1 MEKPDGKTY
10 EPPKVIV
17 SLDALSMITDADAA
31 ATINCSSSCTLE
43 TSGRTR

>member
-1 MEKPDGKTY
+1 MDKPESNTY

-17 SLDALSMITDADAA
+17 SLDALGMITDADAA